1 VRQAGSGAASSPVVS
16 LGAPGI
22 RCRQARAAGARMA
35 LAHAESESEQR
46 ERGRR
51 VGGGEAQG
59 GGATGGA
66 AGLAEARSSVADRGE
81 DGRSVAG
88 D

>member
-1 VRQAGSGAASSPVVS
+1 
-16 LGAPGI
+16 
-22 RCRQARAAGARMA
+22 MA